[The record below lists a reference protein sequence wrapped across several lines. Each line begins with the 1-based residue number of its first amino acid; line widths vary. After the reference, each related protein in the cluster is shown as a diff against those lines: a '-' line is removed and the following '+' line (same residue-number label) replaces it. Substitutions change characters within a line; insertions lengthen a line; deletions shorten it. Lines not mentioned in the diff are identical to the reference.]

1 MNGDASQLSSIF
13 NVRVPE
19 IVYHAITHGINDPFN
34 IIDRNYRIL
43 WANAGKAR
51 LCGTSQDKLIGR
63 LCYEAY
69 QKRQEVCPQCPV
81 AAAFSSGKACVVT
94 RDVTMQSGS
103 KSSCEI
109 RTYPVHNARG
119 EIVCGITIG
128 FDITSRNRSLHT
140 HRTRAGS
147 DKTADP
153 TKTLFTLPSS
163 LFFEGGAMCDS
174 LSDREIEVLHFVAS
188 GLTNNNIAA
197 ALAISPHTVKT
208 HIMHIFNK
216 LGVSDRTQ
224 AAIRGIHLGLI

>member
-1 MNGDASQLSSIF
+1 MDGDASQLRSIF
-13 NVRVPE
+13 NVRLPE
-19 IVYHAITHGINDPFN
+19 IVYHAITHGIDDPFN

-81 AAAFSSGKACVVT
+81 ATAFRSGKTCVVK

-109 RTYPVHNARG
+109 RTYPVRDALG

-128 FDITSRNRSLHT
+128 FDITDRNRSLQSQST
-140 HRTRAGS
+140 
-147 DKTADP
+147 
-153 TKTLFTLPSS
+153 
-163 LFFEGGAMCDS
+163 
-174 LSDREIEVLHFVAS
+174 
-188 GLTNNNIAA
+188 
-197 ALAISPHTVKT
+197 
-208 HIMHIFNK
+208 
-216 LGVSDRTQ
+216 
-224 AAIRGIHLGLI
+224 RGIRKNGRTEKEGLCSTLLVVFRRRGHL